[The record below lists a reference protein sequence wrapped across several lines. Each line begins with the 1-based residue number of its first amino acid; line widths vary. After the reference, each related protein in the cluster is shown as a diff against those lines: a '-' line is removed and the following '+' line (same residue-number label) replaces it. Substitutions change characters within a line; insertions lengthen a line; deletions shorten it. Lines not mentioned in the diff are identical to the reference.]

1 MKKHITVLVGLLL
14 LLAGCSAADG
24 TTNAATA
31 DLTGTWKQSNA
42 NSHDSW
48 QEAVITSDTIEINWV
63 SNNGDTK
70 SLYWAGSYTAPTQA
84 VSTFEWDSK
93 NDHSKTD
100 GSMLASSD
108 DTKKFTYAAGVLSWP
123 ASAMGTDMVIKASRS
138 WPKA

>member
-1 MKKHITVLVGLLL
+1 MKKLVTVLVGLLL
-14 LLAGCSAADG
+14 VFAGCSASS

-31 DLTGTWKQSNA
+31 DLTGTWKQSNS
-42 NSHDSW
+42 NSSDSW
-48 QEAVITSDTIEINWV
+48 QEAVITGDTIEIKWV

-108 DTKKFTYAAGVLSWP
+108 DTKKFTYADGVLSWP

-138 WPKA
+138 